1 MTDPK
6 ALIESGDYP
15 LQNTKDAV
23 VGAQVKTI
31 TPYTEQ
37 TVKDRARK
45 QALEAMPFGKKGLP
59 ELMADLGKTVLSG
72 IADIFRALATGATFV
87 VKTGLEF
94 IGSLLN
100 RVFDAVGSL
109 IKPMQKEIKTGLSG
123 QLALNDRID
132 LLDGAPGYVCAYQTV
147 NLNSAWQANTARTLP
162 FKGQVG
168 PAKNAHLDTENGM
181 IVLDAK
187 GLWTFNARC
196 HIGKTIYTGWGY
208 CDVNLLVYTPEGQ
221 LYHEV
226 AATFETPQQYAQ
238 SLVLATEPVV
248 VDRPGYKA
256 KIQIYMANW
265 RTCYGG
271 TRYSSFSAIRHSHEV
286 ENLGEQTVRDEV

>member
-1 MTDPK
+1 M
-6 ALIESGDYP
+6 
-15 LQNTKDAV
+15 
-23 VGAQVKTI
+23 
-31 TPYTEQ
+31 
-37 TVKDRARK
+37 
-45 QALEAMPFGKKGLP
+45 
-59 ELMADLGKTVLSG
+59 
-72 IADIFRALATGATFV
+72 
-87 VKTGLEF
+87 
-94 IGSLLN
+94 
-100 RVFDAVGSL
+100 
-109 IKPMQKEIKTGLSG
+109 
-123 QLALNDRID
+123 
-132 LLDGAPGYVCAYQTV
+132 